1 MLKENYSVVFEDELI
16 NLSKILANLQVLDC
30 FLGQDGYLN
39 SSIESRCLSISVDML
54 DKHLENLYKLFSEI
68 SGFDFKK

>member
-1 MLKENYSVVFEDELI
+1 MLEENYSVVFEEIII

-30 FLGQDGYLN
+30 YLGLEGDLR

-68 SGFDFKK
+68 SGCDFK